1 MCRNYNKYVL
11 QLWKMSVSK
20 EAQKRRV
27 CQRRF
32 KQPIHPILTLD
43 QQPAALMKPHHQPF
57 AGTERRIAQRPD
69 GQRVG
74 RQTFRDPR

>member
-1 MCRNYNKYVL
+1 MCLNYNKYVL

-27 CQRRF
+27 CQRRV
-32 KQPIHPILTLD
+32 KQPINPILTLD
-43 QQPAALMKPHHQPF
+43 QQPAALMTPHHQPF
-57 AGTERRIAQRPD
+57 TGAERGTAQRPD